1 MNENQIKIVNKIIAR
16 WRRYLRSAKSDDE
29 KKQIELEIKTLEDA
43 LENDRR
49 ERNKDRRSS

>member
-43 LENDRR
+43 LENDRH